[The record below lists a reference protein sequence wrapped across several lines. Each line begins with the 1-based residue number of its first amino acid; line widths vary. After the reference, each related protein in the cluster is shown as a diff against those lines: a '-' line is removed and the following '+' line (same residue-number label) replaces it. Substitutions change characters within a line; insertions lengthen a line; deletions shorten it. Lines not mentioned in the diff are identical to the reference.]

1 MQSYTKI
8 PMSLF
13 KTLSNKMPLVLL
25 GLIASII
32 TFGHLLPLE
41 LKASLYATSLSIKGL
56 IVALLPIII
65 FGLLFSAS
73 VLMAKKATWIVGL
86 ILSTV
91 CLSTF
96 VAVFLARFV
105 GLGLYNMDLSMSLPP
120 VSTPLIPQWN
130 WELQAWVSNSHVMLG
145 ALGCGLIGAF
155 TMPDRAL
162 IISQSLDR
170 LVSTILKT
178 LTLVIPIFV
187 VGFVIKLQH
196 EGVFITILKNYSVV
210 FAVIAIAQFL
220 YIFLLY
226 WALAKGSLSKMWS
239 LIRNLLPATISGFT
253 SMSSAASMPLII
265 QGVEKNT
272 THKQMAKV
280 VVPVLVNIH
289 MIGECF
295 TDVILAYAV
304 LKTYGIADPSWTN
317 YLMFSVWFFVARFSC
332 AGIPGGGILV
342 IKSLLLTYFSFTE
355 DMFSLIAALYIL
367 FDPVLT
373 AGNILGDG
381 ALAQWLDRIVTK
393 RPRLIYS
400 KQEIQQMQD
409 GRK

>member
-1 MQSYTKI
+1 
-8 PMSLF
+8 MSLF
-13 KTLSNKMPLVLL
+13 KTLSNKMPLILF
-25 GLIASII
+25 GLIASILA
-32 TFGHLLPLE
+32 FGNLLPVG
-41 LKASLYATSLSIKGL
+41 LKSGLYATSISIKGL
-56 IVALLPIII
+56 IVTVLPVII
-65 FGLLFSAS
+65 FGLLFSAA

-86 ILSTV
+86 ILGTV

-105 GLGLYNMDLSMSLPP
+105 GLGLYNMDLSMELPP
-120 VSTPLIPQWN
+120 VITPLTPLWE
-130 WELQAWVSNSHVMLG
+130 WELDAWVSNSVVMLS
-145 ALGCGLIGAF
+145 AVFFGLIGAF
-155 TMPDRAL
+155 FIPERAL
-162 IISQSLDR
+162 MMSRFLDQ
-170 LVSTILKT
+170 LVGMILKT
-178 LTLVIPIFV
+178 LTLVIPVFV

-210 FAVIAIAQFL
+210 FACIAVAQFT

-226 WALAKGSLSKMWS
+226 WALAKGSVSRMFG
-239 LIRNLLPATISGFT
+239 LIQNMIPATISGFT
-253 SMSSAASMPLII
+253 SMSSAASMPLLI

-280 VVPVLVNIH
+280 TVPVLVNIH

-304 LKTYGIADPSWTN
+304 LKTYGVADPSWPN
-317 YLMFSVWFFVARFSC
+317 YLMFSVWFFVARFAC

-342 IKSLLLTYFSFTE
+342 IKSLLLTYFAFT
-355 DMFSLIAALYIL
+355 DAMFSLIYALYVL

-381 ALAQWLDRIVTK
+381 ALAQWLDSIVTK
-393 RPRLIYS
+393 RPHLIYS
-400 KQEIQQMQD
+400 KQEIAQMQET
-409 GRK
+409 RK